1 MATLH
6 MREQIKSMT
15 CTQAISLIIPP
26 PSLSLCVRGE
36 KPSAILFPSYHGAV
50 ADPMVLFY
58 HSGICLSIASGD
70 FTVCLFGCAF
80 LKVEE
85 ARLSAWECA
94 ASRRIMAFSQ
104 GRAVEFSSKCIYN
117 PWWVIRAVVLG
128 SRQSYVP
135 VEMSCVRSRLLF
147 AA

>member
-36 KPSAILFPSYHGAV
+36 KPSAILFPSRHGAV
-50 ADPMVLFY
+50 TDPMVLFY
-58 HSGICLSIASGD
+58 HSGICLSIVSGD

-80 LKVEE
+80 LKAGQ

-104 GRAVEFSSKCIYN
+104 GRVVGFRSKYIYN
-117 PWWVIRAVVLG
+117 PWRVIRAVVLG
-128 SRQSYVP
+128 SRQSCVP
-135 VEMSCVRSRLLF
+135 LGMSCVRSRLLF

>member
-15 CTQAISLIIPP
+15 CMTVISLIIPP

-36 KPSAILFPSYHGAV
+36 KPSAILFLSCHGAV
-50 ADPMVLFY
+50 TDPMVLFY

-80 LKVEE
+80 LKVEG
-85 ARLSAWECA
+85 SASFRMGMCRPQTDKGVSPHA
-94 ASRRIMAFSQ
+94 A
-104 GRAVEFSSKCIYN
+104 
-117 PWWVIRAVVLG
+117 
-128 SRQSYVP
+128 
-135 VEMSCVRSRLLF
+135 LLDSV
-147 AA
+147 

>member
-36 KPSAILFPSYHGAV
+36 KPSAILFLSCHGAV
-50 ADPMVLFY
+50 TDPMVLFY

-80 LKVEE
+80 LKVGG
-85 ARLSAWECA
+85 SASFRMGMCRPQTDEDAPHA
-94 ASRRIMAFSQ
+94 A
-104 GRAVEFSSKCIYN
+104 
-117 PWWVIRAVVLG
+117 
-128 SRQSYVP
+128 
-135 VEMSCVRSRLLF
+135 LLDSV
-147 AA
+147 